1 MGSDP
6 TRRAFLRDTSVT
18 AAALTTLASARPTEA
33 TAADSPKLIPYVC
46 VTCGSQFTE
55 TAKPPEHCP
64 VCEDERQYVN
74 PDGQEWKSLD
84 QIRSTHKNTITQE
97 ETHLYSINTVPKFS
111 IGQRA
116 FLIQTPRGNVLWDC
130 VSLIDDATIARIKEL
145 GGVAEIAISHPHYY
159 TTMVEW
165 SRAFGDAPIHIHEA
179 ERPWV
184 MRPDPCVKFWSGE
197 TLALR
202 SGLLNLVR
210 TGGHFEGYQVLHWPA
225 GAGGLGAL
233 MAGDQP
239 QICMDPKQV
248 SFMYSYPN
256 FIPLNAPA
264 IRHVVACLEPLAY
277 DRIYGAFVVRGKGII
292 ATGGKEIVR
301 RSADR
306 YLKAIKS

>member
-55 TAKPPEHCP
+55 SSRPPEHCP

-84 QIRSTHKNTITQE
+84 QIRATHKNTITQE

-116 FLIQTPRGNVLWDC
+116 FLIQTPRGNILWDC

-165 SRAFGDAPIHIHEA
+165 SRASATPQSTSTRRNAPGDAS
-179 ERPWV
+179 RPL
-184 MRPDPCVKFWSGE
+184 C
-197 TLALR
+197 
-202 SGLLNLVR
+202 
-210 TGGHFEGYQVLHWPA
+210 QVLERRDPRASRRVTQSGPNRRAFRRLSGASLARRGRRARSVDGGRPTADLHGSEA
-225 GAGGLGAL
+225 GQL
-233 MAGDQP
+233 
-239 QICMDPKQV
+239 
-248 SFMYSYPN
+248 
-256 FIPLNAPA
+256 
-264 IRHVVACLEPLAY
+264 HV
-277 DRIYGAFVVRGKGII
+277 
-292 ATGGKEIVR
+292 
-301 RSADR
+301 
-306 YLKAIKS
+306 

>member
-1 MGSDP
+1 MGSDT
-6 TRRAFLRDTSVT
+6 TRRAFLRNSSVT
-18 AAALTTLASARPTEA
+18 AAALTSLAA
-33 TAADSPKLIPYVC
+33 TAPGNAAAEGAQNVAPYVC

-55 TAKPPEHCP
+55 SSRPPDHCP
-64 VCEDERQYVN
+64 ICEDERQYVN
-74 PDGQEWKSLD
+74 PDGQEWMTLD
-84 QIRSTHKNTITQE
+84 QIRSKHKNTIKQE
-97 ETHLYSINTVPKFS
+97 EEHLFSINTVPKFS

-116 FLIQTPRGNVLWDC
+116 FLIQTPGGNVLWDC
-130 VSLIDDATIARIKEL
+130 VSLIDDATITRIKEL
-145 GGVAEIAISHPHYY
+145 GGIAEIAISHPHYY

-184 MRPDPCVKFWSGE
+184 MRPDPCVRFWKGE
-197 TLALR
+197 SLGLR
-202 SGLLNLVR
+202 GGLNLVR

-256 FIPLNAPA
+256 YIPLNATA
-264 IRHVVACLEPLAY
+264 IRHVVKCLEPLAY
-277 DRIYGAFVVRGKGII
+277 DRIYGAFFVRGKGII
-292 ATGGKEIVR
+292 TAGGKDVVR

-306 YLKAIKS
+306 YLRAIQG